1 MLARIDLP
9 RVTTT
14 VQRLEEPLP
23 AGPFDVVVSA
33 LAVHHLDA
41 TEKRDLF
48 ARVHAAL
55 RAGGRFVLGDVV
67 LVDEPVAPLS
77 PGWDRPDTA
86 SDQVA
91 WLRESGFDARLEWA
105 EQDLALFVADR
116 P

>member
-41 TEKRDLF
+41 TAKRDLF

-67 LVDEPVAPLS
+67 LVDAAGCAALAGLGLAGHRVRPGQVAPGVG
-77 PGWDRPDTA
+77 PRRAP
-86 SDQVA
+86 
-91 WLRESGFDARLEWA
+91 RWA